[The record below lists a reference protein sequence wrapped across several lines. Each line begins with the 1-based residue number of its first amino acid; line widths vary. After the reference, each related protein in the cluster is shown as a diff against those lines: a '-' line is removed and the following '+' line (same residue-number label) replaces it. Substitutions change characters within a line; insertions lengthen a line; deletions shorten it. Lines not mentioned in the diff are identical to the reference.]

1 MSIALVKLLAYVNEL
16 KSAKWSC
23 KYQDQ
28 DWQVEGVDI
37 DLKPKL
43 LEFSC
48 TIKRQEGDHV
58 IEHFIILQE
67 HYEGGGDKLFL
78 DRREHDADHD
88 IAVKFRLLPPST
100 KIKVKTEFDLDDKP
114 GFEEVLYLATKLKVS
129 VL

>member
-1 MSIALVKLLAYVNEL
+1 MSIALVKLLAYVDEL
-16 KSAKWSC
+16 KSARWSC
-23 KYQDQ
+23 RYQDK

-48 TIKRQEGDHV
+48 KIKRDGTQHALV
-58 IEHFIILQE
+58 LKE
-67 HYEGGGDKLFL
+67 HYEGGGDTIAI
-78 DRREHDADHD
+78 DGQDHDADHD

-100 KIKVKTEFDLDDKP
+100 KIKVKTEFDLDEMP